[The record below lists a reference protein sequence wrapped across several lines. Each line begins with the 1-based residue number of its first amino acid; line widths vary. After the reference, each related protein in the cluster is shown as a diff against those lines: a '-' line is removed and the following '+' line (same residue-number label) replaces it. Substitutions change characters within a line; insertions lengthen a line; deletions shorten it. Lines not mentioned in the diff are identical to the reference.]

1 MLYIIIII
9 VRTIE
14 KLRPQITPDN
24 GDRTVAM
31 MIIIG
36 VSGTLGLFINII
48 IIIIMAIEYHWI
60 QTKGT
65 TTFDLAFITILHN
78 HYNNIIVNFPITLY
92 GNGIK
97 WWIELMIGQPAS
109 VPAGY
114 MVVRVLVGISGL
126 SVFSRGTN
134 LLAHQTKR
142 SFKNRIHQSGKRAR
156 VSCPSSHLGSQQA
169 AECRTK

>member
-1 MLYIIIII
+1 
-9 VRTIE
+9 
-14 KLRPQITPDN
+14 
-24 GDRTVAM
+24 
-31 MIIIG
+31 
-36 VSGTLGLFINII
+36 
-48 IIIIMAIEYHWI
+48 
-60 QTKGT
+60 
-65 TTFDLAFITILHN
+65 
-78 HYNNIIVNFPITLY
+78 
-92 GNGIK
+92 
-97 WWIELMIGQPAS
+97 MIGQPAN

-169 AECRTK
+169 AECMSYKVSVCEIKDANDGIINRDKLA